1 MPERAFRCW
10 RVLCHTPDTVSFRR
24 AFTPEATATTPA
36 AARLLGVQ
44 KEGVTMKYIPLIAI
58 AAIILAT
65 GCTVATSERVV
76 EKPVP
81 VASERTV
88 VYSDPASASTTTVYT
103 R

>member
-1 MPERAFRCW
+1 
-10 RVLCHTPDTVSFRR
+10 
-24 AFTPEATATTPA
+24 
-36 AARLLGVQ
+36 
-44 KEGVTMKYIPLIAI
+44 MKYIPLIAI